1 MGRLVGKVIVSITA
15 TGPEAI
21 LVFITPTLHLQPGFP
36 KAPPALS
43 RPGLLSWCTQPD
55 LNR

>member
-21 LVFITPTLHLQPGFP
+21 LVFITPALHLQPGFP

-55 LNR
+55 LHC